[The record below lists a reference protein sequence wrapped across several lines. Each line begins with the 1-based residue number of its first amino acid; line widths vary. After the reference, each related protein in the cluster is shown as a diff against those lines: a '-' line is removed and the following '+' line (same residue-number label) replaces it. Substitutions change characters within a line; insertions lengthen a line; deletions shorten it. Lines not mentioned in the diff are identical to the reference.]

1 MLTQPETRPD
11 DEVVTTP
18 VSSDCYRAKLALSQ
32 IPGVGEDQEEKEETK
47 HSGNVRYVS
56 SFHALEFIGKERLG
70 GLQKVFGE
78 LNCPACGTREL
89 SGAIGACN
97 F

>member
-1 MLTQPETRPD
+1 M
-11 DEVVTTP
+11 
-18 VSSDCYRAKLALSQ
+18 
-32 IPGVGEDQEEKEETK
+32 GEDQEEKEETK

-56 SFHALEFIGKERLG
+56 SFHARPNGNLLEFIGKERLG